1 MSKTP
6 STNVKFII
14 GLVIFAGLPLI
25 GWGVADLGG
34 FFSQPARLM
43 YVIGVAILQLV
54 TIIKF
59 PAMGDNA
66 RVDQQAAPAQRLAL
80 LLLQILPLAIV
91 IGAPASDRHNFLTLN
106 ASDAIRYLGL
116 IVFALGFGLMQWA
129 EAELGRQFSI
139 NVTLQT
145 DHQLITRGP
154 YRYVRHPRYVGIF
167 AFNLG
172 VALTF
177 NSLLAMMLAIGLLI
191 VLMWR
196 IGTEE
201 TMLRQAFGSDWTA
214 YAQRSWRFIPFVY

>member
-6 STNVKFII
+6 PLAVKFTV

-25 GWGVADLGG
+25 GWGAGDLTG
-34 FFSQPARLM
+34 FVSQPVRLL
-43 YVIGVAILQLV
+43 YLFAVAILQFITV
-54 TIIKF
+54 IKF

-66 RVDQQAAPAQRLAL
+66 RPDQQAAPAQRIAL
-80 LLLQILPLAIV
+80 LLLQILPLLIV
-91 IGAPASDRHNFLTLN
+91 IGAPASDRHNLLVFN
-106 ASDAIRYLGL
+106 ASNALRYVGL
-116 IVFALGFGLMQWA
+116 VVFALGFGMMQWA

-145 DHQLITRGP
+145 DHQLITSGP

-167 AFNLG
+167 TFNLG

-177 NSLLAMMLAIGLLI
+177 NSLLAVILAFGLLI
-191 VLMWR
+191 VLIWR

-201 TMLRQAFGSDWTA
+201 AMLRRAFGSDWTA